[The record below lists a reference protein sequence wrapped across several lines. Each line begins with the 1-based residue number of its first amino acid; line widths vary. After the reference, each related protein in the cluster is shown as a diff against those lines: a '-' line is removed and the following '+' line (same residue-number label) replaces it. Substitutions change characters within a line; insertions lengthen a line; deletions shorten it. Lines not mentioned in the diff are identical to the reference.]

1 MYGIEESDHEN
12 MDDPVLNTLNA
23 ELNLDLTINDFHR
36 SHWIGKAQVKGENRK
51 STPIIVRFVRYLV
64 RKNIFKHNKI
74 KK

>member
-36 SHWIGKAQVKGENRK
+36 SH
-51 STPIIVRFVRYLV
+51 
-64 RKNIFKHNKI
+64 
-74 KK
+74 